1 MGLTNM
7 MAYNKYKP
15 SDTVFLNGN
24 RLTIKSSDPKV
35 YGSHHNYYIYADTEE
50 KGVIAIPIW

>member
-7 MAYNKYKP
+7 MTYNQYKP
-15 SDTVFLNGN
+15 GDTVFLNGN

-35 YGSHHNYYIYADTEE
+35 YGSQNTYYIYSDTEE
-50 KGVIAIPIW
+50 KGVVAIPIW

>member
-15 SDTVFLNGN
+15 GDTVFLNGN

-50 KGVIAIPIW
+50 KGVVAIPIW